1 MALRFF
7 PPDAGQVRFPSSF
20 DFNGKRIDPPFVQN
34 CIGSYGAG
42 VAVLPAFRLNSMRQD
57 LRRNRNKKTLAE
69 VLFLYG
75 DADAGVFIGVPA
87 GGRASIR

>member
-1 MALRFF
+1 M
-7 PPDAGQVRFPSSF
+7 
-20 DFNGKRIDPPFVQN
+20 IDPPFVQN

-69 VLFLYG
+69 VLFL
-75 DADAGVFIGVPA
+75 
-87 GGRASIR
+87 